1 MIKWCNSQTLNAE
14 ATNLMKSVSS
24 VLDIGCGIRP
34 QQYIVPSFLIC
45 VEPHL
50 EYVEIL
56 KRNLKDVNA
65 IIIPLDAKTV
75 LSALPSRSIDSV
87 FLIDVIEHMPKDV
100 GAGVIRECERVARQQ
115 VVLFTPLGFMPQ
127 EIHAGDAD
135 GWNLHGGDWQDHKSG
150 WHPDDFPGWDIVACK
165 HLHFSN
171 FKRQPIT
178 PPYGG
183 FYAIKNIPNN
193 ANYFND
199 IYSKDVLQ
207 NSTSNLNWISEN
219 FPLFIEQVVYRNIE
233 NSMLKCGIRACQRTT
248 ELFIEIGNT
257 KTFDEIC
264 ELAEREKSNALLK
277 EMRMHN
283 DSMRVFADQFLE
295 FNAREAELSARSVE
309 MAEREAWIVEQA
321 SIWAKH
327 EPELKQREA
336 SLAEKEFLLAARE
349 AGLNHRE
356 VQLNSKEAIRSDQ
369 EASLIIQVQ
378 EPSNT
383 LCGKVNKSQSLI

>member
-1 MIKWCNSQTLNAE
+1 MMIQKTPEIKWCDSQTLHAE

-34 QQYIVPSFLIC
+34 QQYIVPSLLIC

-56 KRNLKDVNA
+56 KKNLKDANA

-75 LSALPSRSIDSV
+75 LSALPSRSIDSI
-87 FLIDVIEHMPKDV
+87 FLIDVIEHMPKEV
-100 GAGVIRECERVARQQ
+100 GAEVIRECERVARQQ

-150 WHPDDFPGWDIVACK
+150 WYPEDFPGWNIVACE
-165 HLHFSN
+165 HLHFN
-171 FKRQPIT
+171 DFKGQPIT

-199 IYSKDVLQ
+199 IYSKDVIRDA
-207 NSTSNLNWISEN
+207 TSNLNWIREK
-219 FPLFIEQVVYRNIE
+219 FPQFIEQVVYRDIE
-233 NSMLKCGIRACQRTT
+233 NSMLKCGIRSCQRTT

-257 KTFDEIC
+257 KTSDEIF

-277 EMRMHN
+277 EARMHN
-283 DSMRVFADQFLE
+283 ESIKLFAAQFLE
-295 FNAREAELSARSVE
+295 FNAREAELSARAAE
-309 MAEREAWIVEQA
+309 MAEREA
-321 SIWAKH
+321 
-327 EPELKQREA
+327 ELSARAAEMTEREA
-336 SLAEKEFLLAARE
+336 ELSARAAVIVNGLCAKISRKLKSLFR
-349 AGLNHRE
+349 
-356 VQLNSKEAIRSDQ
+356 
-369 EASLIIQVQ
+369 
-378 EPSNT
+378 
-383 LCGKVNKSQSLI
+383 